1 MIFVLITNELANI
14 IDDLKSFGLT
24 SLEARVYLSLNQCGI
39 MSANQ
44 IAKDSK
50 IARAEVYRIL
60 NDLVEKEVVKERL
73 GRPRLYESIPPND
86 MMETLIGN
94 LERRVKDMQKSKQQ
108 LSEYLFLKRK
118 IGFVENPTEQF
129 ELIRTLPRII
139 EEITS
144 SLLIV
149 ENEVLVI
156 NDEPSLMSGEDA
168 SDDYESALKSA
179 VERGVKF
186 RVIAEVNHNTLSLV
200 KKILEYSEVRH
211 SDYISF
217 TLLIFDGKKM
227 IIGSSL
233 VKEKRFKDKTDIS
246 TNSQEFVDISKSH
259 FNNLWGMS
267 IDAKHIISDLES

>member
-1 MIFVLITNELANI
+1 
-14 IDDLKSFGLT
+14 
-24 SLEARVYLSLNQCGI
+24 

-44 IAKDSK
+44 ISKDSE

-94 LERRVKDMQKSKQQ
+94 FERRVRDMQKSKQQ

-144 SLLIV
+144 ELLLV

-156 NDEPSLMSGEDA
+156 NDEPALMSGEDT

-179 VERGVKF
+179 VESGVKF
-186 RVIAEVNHNTLSLV
+186 RVIAEVNHNTMSLV
-200 KKILEYSEVRH
+200 KKILEYGEVRH

-217 TLLIFDGKKM
+217 TLLIFDGKKV

-233 VKEKRFKDKTDIS
+233 VKEKRFKDKTDIF
-246 TNSQEFVDISKSH
+246 TNSQEFVDIAKSH

-267 IDAKHIISDLES
+267 IDANHIISDLES